1 MATGRSRIVYL
12 EVALTFR
19 FTSVVPAEA
28 VTSAGL
34 DWIEQSRP
42 DITDVELDLVSEA
55 LASGK
60 LGGGGTFSDRAVREL
75 VAALGALDVV
85 LTTSGT
91 DALELAAMLLD
102 VGPGDTVILPSF
114 TFASVATAFARS
126 GARIRFADIEP
137 VTLGIDPESVAEL
150 LDSSVRAVVPVHYAG
165 VACDLPGLLKV
176 LAVHENATLVED
188 NAHGLFGTLDGQ
200 ALGTFGPIGATSFHT
215 TKNLVT
221 GEGGALMINDPSLV
235 DRAHVLA
242 DKGTDRKA
250 FLAGLVDKY
259 TWRDTGS
266 SFIMAEP
273 LAAILVGQLRRRDE
287 IHSSRARLYR
297 RFLELLQPAAGE
309 GSYLLPGERSG
320 CDPVRHLFY
329 VLLPSEVV
337 RDSVASYLRENRIAA
352 SFHYV
357 PLHSAPAASRFVDRE
372 TECPI
377 AEEISRRILRLP
389 LHSGLTIEQVE
400 RVADSFLEAVGRFV

>member
-1 MATGRSRIVYL
+1 MAGPRIAYL
-12 EVALTFR
+12 EVGLTFR
-19 FTSVVPAEA
+19 FTSVVPPET
-28 VTSAGL
+28 VTHAGL

-42 DITDVELDLVSEA
+42 DITDVELDLVREA

-60 LGGGGTFSDRAVREL
+60 LGGGGTFTDRAVEVL
-75 VAALGALDVV
+75 VAALGSSDVV

-102 VGPGDTVILPSF
+102 IGPGDIVILPSF
-114 TFASVATAFARS
+114 TFASVATAFARG
-126 GARIRFADIEP
+126 GARVRFADIEP

-150 LDSSVRAVVPVHYAG
+150 LDSSVRAVIPVHYAG

-176 LAVHENATLVED
+176 LAEHEKATLVED
-188 NAHGLFGTLDGQ
+188 NAHGLFGTFDGQ
-200 ALGTFGPIGATSFHT
+200 SLGTFGRVGATSFHT

-221 GEGGALMINDPSLV
+221 GEGGALLINDPSLV

-259 TWRDTGS
+259 TWRDAGS

-273 LAAILVGQLRRRDE
+273 LAALLVGQLRRRDE
-287 IHSSRARLYR
+287 IHAARARLHLRY
-297 RFLELLQPAAGE
+297 LELLQPSVGK
-309 GSYLLPGERSG
+309 GLFSLPGERPG

-337 RDSVASYLRENRIAA
+337 RDNVANYLREYHIAA

-357 PLHSAPAASRFVDRE
+357 PLHSAPAAPRFVDRA
-372 TECPI
+372 THCPV
-377 AEEISRRILRLP
+377 AEDISRRILRLP
-389 LHSGLTIEQVE
+389 LHSGLKNDNVE
-400 RVADSFLEAVGRFV
+400 RIADTFLEAVDKFV

>member
-1 MATGRSRIVYL
+1 M
-12 EVALTFR
+12 TFR
-19 FTSVVPAEA
+19 FTSVVPPETM
-28 VTSAGL
+28 TSTGL

-42 DITDVELDLVSEA
+42 DITGVELDLVSEA
-55 LASGK
+55 LTSGK
-60 LGGGGTFSDRAVREL
+60 LGGGGTFTQTAVKEL
-75 VAALGALDVV
+75 AVALGSADVV

-102 VGPGDTVILPSF
+102 IGPGDTVILPSF
-114 TFASVATAFARS
+114 TFASVATAFTRG

-137 VTLGIDPESVAEL
+137 ITLGIDPESVTQL

-165 VACDLPGLLKV
+165 VACDLPGLVKV
-176 LAVHENATLVED
+176 LSGHDKATLVED
-188 NAHGLFGTLDGQ
+188 NAHGLFGTFNGQ
-200 ALGTFGPIGATSFHT
+200 PLGTFGPVGATSFHT

-221 GEGGALMINDPSLV
+221 GEGGALLINDASLV

-273 LAAILVGQLRRRDE
+273 LAAMLVGQLRRRDE
-287 IHSSRARLYR
+287 IHASRARLYR
-297 RFLELLQPAAGE
+297 RFLDLLQPASGE
-309 GSYLLPGERSG
+309 GSYLLPGERIG

-337 RDSVASYLRENRIAA
+337 RDGVVSYLRENRIAA

-357 PLHSAPAASRFVDRE
+357 PLHSAPAASRFVDRA
-372 TECPI
+372 TECPVTEDV
-377 AEEISRRILRLP
+377 AGRILRLP
-389 LHSGLTIEQVE
+389 LHSGLAIEQVE
-400 RVADSFLEAVGRFV
+400 RVADSFLEAVTRFV

>member
-1 MATGRSRIVYL
+1 M
-12 EVALTFR
+12 
-19 FTSVVPAEA
+19 VPPET
-28 VTSAGL
+28 VTHAGL

-42 DITDVELDLVSEA
+42 DITDVELDLVREA

-60 LGGGGTFSDRAVREL
+60 LGGGGTFTDRAVEVL
-75 VAALGALDVV
+75 VAALGSSDVV

-102 VGPGDTVILPSF
+102 IGPGDIVILPSF
-114 TFASVATAFARS
+114 TFASVATAFARG
-126 GARIRFADIEP
+126 GARVRFADIEP

-165 VACDLPGLLKV
+165 VACDLPGLRKV
-176 LAVHENATLVED
+176 LDEHKKAALVED
-188 NAHGLFGTLDGQ
+188 NAHGLFGTFDGQ
-200 ALGTFGPIGATSFHT
+200 SLGTFGPVGATSFHT

-221 GEGGALMINDPSLV
+221 GEGGALLINDPSLV

-259 TWRDTGS
+259 TWRDAGS
-266 SFIMAEP
+266 SFIIAEP
-273 LAAILVGQLRRRDE
+273 LAALLVGQLGRRDE
-287 IHSSRARLYR
+287 IHAARARLYLR
-297 RFLELLQPAAGE
+297 YLELLQPSAGE
-309 GSYLLPGERSG
+309 GLFSLPGERTG

-337 RDSVASYLRENRIAA
+337 RDNVANYLRENRIAA

-357 PLHSAPAASRFVDRE
+357 PLHSAPAAPRFVDRA
-372 TECPI
+372 THCPV
-377 AEEISRRILRLP
+377 AEDISRRILRLP
-389 LHSGLTIEQVE
+389 LHSGLTNHNVE
-400 RVADSFLEAVGRFV
+400 RVADTFLEAVDRFV